1 MVQAP
6 SARYRALLFDLD
18 GTLIDF
24 DACVRDAL
32 RAAFAELGYEVSNE
46 QIWAEIRAA
55 SAEAGALH
63 WGQKSALGW
72 SRAQV
77 MEAIM
82 RDTLAAL
89 GAETEHPEVP
99 AHIYWARFC
108 QGSHLN
114 PGAVETLERLRGR
127 FKLGLVT
134 NGETDSQRGR
144 LQATGLDR
152 FFDAVLISDEVGCA
166 KPDPRL
172 FALALDKL
180 GVGAEEALYVGDSIE
195 HDLAGAQAA
204 GIDFCYYQ
212 PDPEAHPEVQP
223 TLRVRNLIELADW
236 LAE

>member
-1 MVQAP
+1 MKLHYA
-6 SARYRALLFDLD
+6 AILFDLD

-32 RAAFAELGYEVSNE
+32 RAAFAELGYEVSSE
-46 QIWAEIRAA
+46 QMWAEIEAA
-55 SAEAGALH
+55 SAEAGNLY

-77 MEAIM
+77 MEAVM
-82 RDTLAAL
+82 RDTLSAL

-99 AHIYWARFC
+99 ANVYWARFC

-114 PGAVETLERLRGR
+114 PGAIETLERLQGR

-144 LQATGLDR
+144 LHATGLDR
-152 FFDAVLISDEVGCA
+152 FFTAVLISDEAGCA
-166 KPDPRL
+166 KPDPRI
-172 FALALDKL
+172 FELALEAL
-180 GVGAEEALYVGDSIE
+180 GVGAGETLYVGDSIE
-195 HDLAGAQAA
+195 HDYGGAQAA

-212 PDPEAHPEVQP
+212 PDESAHLDVQP
-223 TLRVRNLIELADW
+223 ALRVRC
-236 LAE
+236 LAELGDRLLG

>member
-1 MVQAP
+1 MNQTP

-32 RAAFAELGYEVSNE
+32 RAAFAELGYEVSSE
-46 QIWAEIRAA
+46 QLWAEIEAA
-55 SAEAGALH
+55 SAEAGDLY

-77 MEAIM
+77 MEAVM

-89 GAETEHPEVP
+89 GAETEPLEVP
-99 AHIYWARFC
+99 AHVYWARFC
-108 QGSHLN
+108 KTAHLN
-114 PGAVETLERLRGR
+114 PCAIETLERLQGR

-152 FFDAVLISDEVGCA
+152 FFDAVLISDEAGCA

-180 GVGAEEALYVGDSIE
+180 GVDAGDALYVGDSIE
-195 HDLAGAQAA
+195 HDYAGAQKA

-212 PDPEAHPEVQP
+212 PDPEAQPEVQP
-223 TLRVRNLIELADW
+223 ALRVRSLVELADW
-236 LAE
+236 LTQ